1 MLHVQQTAGM
11 KIYLIWVLCVAWA
24 LLCWRPI
31 DGKPAFSQPHE
42 ERALRD
48 VGQTK
53 GGHRLKRQFSLN
65 FGATHE
71 DGYGTDV
78 NAEAIANLWKSANGN
93 TKLDGSASYI
103 QHFGGVGGDGKARI
117 SGNLLFSHNY

>member
-1 MLHVQQTAGM
+1 MKLHW
-11 KIYLIWVLCVAWA
+11 IWVLCVAWA
-24 LLCWRPI
+24 LLCWGST
-31 DGKPAFSQPHE
+31 DGKPAFKQRHA
-42 ERALRD
+42 ERAL
-48 VGQTK
+48 QEQPK
-53 GGHRLKRQFSLN
+53 GHRLKRQFSLN

-78 NAEAIANLWKSANGN
+78 NAEAIANLWKSASGN
-93 TKLDGSASYI
+93 TKLDGSATYM